1 MTQTIINYIGIPI
14 IAGALLYIGKQLH
27 ILSELKKTSDT
38 IKHNVKVISDFLAK
52 KSSFHFDTSELKNYS
67 PLSLTPEGNQ
77 FITKLGFN
85 NVFSEHKAD
94 FFNYIVEQNP
104 ALKYDVELS
113 AIKSITFLADK
124 PYMEFLKVF
133 FYNTPNRNMGNT
145 APTLGVY
152 VRDEYLK
159 EHPEITQ

>member
-1 MTQTIINYIGIPI
+1 MIQEIINYVGIPV
-14 IAGALLYIGKQLH
+14 IAGVLLYIGKKLQ
-27 ILSELKKTSDT
+27 ILTELKKTSET

-52 KSSFHFDTSELKNYS
+52 KSSFHFNTSELRNYS
-67 PLSLTPEGNQ
+67 PITLTPEGNQ
-77 FITKLGFN
+77 LITKLGFD
-85 NVFSEHKAD
+85 NVFRNHKSD
-94 FFNYIVEQNP
+94 FFNYINEEKP

-113 AIKSITFLADK
+113 AIKSISFLAEK
-124 PYMEFLKVF
+124 SYMKFLKVF
-133 FYNTPNRNMGNT
+133 FYNNPNRNIVNT